1 MIASANEISAPDDQI
16 AVLKNTYDALLQLP
30 PEGIAKWFNYQE
42 LYMDLAN
49 RDNLVLA
56 SLAINGYV
64 SDDNFTDF
72 RAWLVLQGRSV
83 YLNALRYA
91 DSLADIDVA
100 EGKAYCEEYG
110 YVAMDAYSAKVFYI
124 AAEKHLRGYLAQEET
139 RAFVDAVVRGEA
151 LGVPQL
157 VVPVPADPTLKRLRR
172 YIKERFGRADV
183 YKAAEQVPLTKQE
196 REAVLV
202 EIQFEKEI
210 NLPRRGPLIFA
221 PQFTP
226 RLCQKYYPMHQGKE
240 LQKTAKRNTPER

>member
-124 AAEKHLRGYLAQEET
+124 AAENICAAIWRRRKRERLWMQSSVGRRWGYRSSSFRSRQ
-139 RAFVDAVVRGEA
+139 
-151 LGVPQL
+151 
-157 VVPVPADPTLKRLRR
+157 
-172 YIKERFGRADV
+172 I
-183 YKAAEQVPLTKQE
+183 
-196 REAVLV
+196 
-202 EIQFEKEI
+202 
-210 NLPRRGPLIFA
+210 PR
-221 PQFTP
+221 
-226 RLCQKYYPMHQGKE
+226 
-240 LQKTAKRNTPER
+240 